1 MAAAA
6 VVATA
11 AAAAAAA
18 ATAVRVAVAAA
29 VWPTAMAYL
38 SLLEARILLL
48 WVLVDPLEYIPLER
62 RVGTEGRQPLMG
74 RQF

>member
-1 MAAAA
+1 VSAAA
-6 VVATA
+6 VV
-11 AAAAAAA
+11 AAA
-18 ATAVRVAVAAA
+18 ATAVRVAAAAA

-48 WVLVDPLEYIPLER
+48 WVIMERMEYIPLER
-62 RVGTEGRQPLMG
+62 RVETEGRQPLMG